1 MHQQQVHREEAGGA
15 VVGGPL
21 RGDHHLRGPALPP
34 PNLLPAR
41 RHALP
46 RRRHHRARGADVVRV
61 NSAAVQ
67 PAAPAPTTDE
77 SYAYIVG
84 ICR

>member
-1 MHQQQVHREEAGGA
+1 MYQQQVHGEEARGA
-15 VVGGPL
+15 LLRRPL
-21 RGDHHLRGPALPP
+21 RRHHHLRGPALPP